1 MKRKL
6 LYGFFLKGSL
16 LGESEVI
23 EVVLGRRYMYVIF
36 GDQVAGDT
44 LDNWQVV
51 GDTLNTLKNKKIDQI
66 ALSCKNKRNQEIL

>member
-44 LDNWQVV
+44 LDN
-51 GDTLNTLKNKKIDQI
+51 
-66 ALSCKNKRNQEIL
+66 